1 MKLERARKQ
10 GFPVRVTNYSRHNMP
25 CDCII
30 TSWTIDVTVTGEIAI
45 SASSMMDF
53 SLIAE
58 HDNGQKSFLLDS
70 QGLKT
75 NI

>member
-1 MKLERARKQ
+1 M
-10 GFPVRVTNYSRHNMP
+10 RVTNYSRHMS

-30 TSWTIDVTVTGEIAI
+30 ALWTIDGTVTGEIAI
-45 SASSMMDF
+45 SASSVMDF

-58 HDNGQKSFLLDS
+58 HKNGPKLFLFDS

-75 NI
+75 NTSNLTMMF

>member
-1 MKLERARKQ
+1 MKLERAVEKK
-10 GFPVRVTNYSRHNMP
+10 VRVTSYSRHNMS

-30 TSWTIDVTVTGEIAI
+30 TLWTVDVAVPGEIAI
-45 SASSMMDF
+45 SVSSMMDF

-58 HDNGQKSFLLDS
+58 HENGQKPFLLDS